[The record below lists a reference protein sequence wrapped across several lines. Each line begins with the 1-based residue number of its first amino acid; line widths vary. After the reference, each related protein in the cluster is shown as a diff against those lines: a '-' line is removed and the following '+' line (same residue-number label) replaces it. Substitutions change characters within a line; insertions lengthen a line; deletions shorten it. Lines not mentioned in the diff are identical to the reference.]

1 MDKRD
6 DTRREV
12 LLDVRNEP
20 ITSIDALVEQ
30 CHRALSAQLWTTCCW
45 SEDGSGWKIGDFNYL
60 VVSVAPDADTSLY
73 VQFWSEPRERVL
85 TEVGSGEWC
94 PGAIRYIGPAQRKAL
109 DARGYALGG
118 RARNYQK
125 ELVIDSPAA
134 AEAAALEVLQI
145 FFEVFGYRGQWRL
158 DIERHRG
165 ERADHDAVY
174 TSVTPD
180 DFAKVAARA
189 GCQATVTNSGDT
201 PIVALT
207 RGRRAFLACHGLA
220 RTRAESLF
228 AGRLAGGADAEAAGV
243 GRGDLAGQFDVA
255 VGQGLAHRQPHGP
268 HAHAARAQWRRDGG
282 LAGAVAAALD
292 EQLARMRA
300 TAPARR
306 RADEA
311 SPDIAAR
318 RAHSLTDGSAN
329 RSINAVKKSTDQSCH
344 TSSVP

>member
-20 ITSIDALVEQ
+20 VTSIDALVEQ

-109 DARGYALGG
+109 DARGYTRGG
-118 RARNYQK
+118 RARNFGK

-134 AEAAALEVLQI
+134 AEAAALEVLHI

-165 ERADHDAVY
+165 ERADHDPVY

-180 DFAKVAARA
+180 DFAKIAAHA
-189 GCQATVTNSGDT
+189 GCHATVTNSGDT
-201 PIVALT
+201 PLVALT
-207 RGRRAFLACHGLA
+207 SGQREFLAVMDWRVPKQNLYSLVALQAELTLKQPVSDEAISRVNAMMRVVKAWRTDSRAVRLHMPLVLDGGVTAAWLVQSLQHWIRSWRECERQLRRAAVPTKDHRA
-220 RTRAESLF
+220 SPRAELI
-228 AGRLAGGADAEAAGV
+228 
-243 GRGDLAGQFDVA
+243 
-255 VGQGLAHRQPHGP
+255 H
-268 HAHAARAQWRRDGG
+268 
-282 LAGAVAAALD
+282 
-292 EQLARMRA
+292 
-300 TAPARR
+300 
-306 RADEA
+306 
-311 SPDIAAR
+311 
-318 RAHSLTDGSAN
+318 
-329 RSINAVKKSTDQSCH
+329 
-344 TSSVP
+344 

>member
-20 ITSIDALVEQ
+20 VTSIDALVEH

-109 DARGYALGG
+109 DARGYSRGG
-118 RARNYQK
+118 RARNFGK

-134 AEAAALEVLQI
+134 AEAAALEVLHI

-165 ERADHDAVY
+165 ERADHDPVY

-180 DFAKVAARA
+180 DFAKVAAHA
-189 GCQATVTNSGDT
+189 GCHATVTNSGDT
-201 PIVALT
+201 PLVALT
-207 RGRRAFLACHGLA
+207 SGQREFLAVMDWRVPKQNLYSLVALQAELTLKQPVSDEAISRVNSMMRVVKAWRTDSRAVRLHMPLVLDGGVTAAWLVQSLQHWIRSWRECERKLRRAAEPTKDD
-220 RTRAESLF
+220 RTSPRAELI
-228 AGRLAGGADAEAAGV
+228 
-243 GRGDLAGQFDVA
+243 
-255 VGQGLAHRQPHGP
+255 H
-268 HAHAARAQWRRDGG
+268 
-282 LAGAVAAALD
+282 
-292 EQLARMRA
+292 
-300 TAPARR
+300 
-306 RADEA
+306 
-311 SPDIAAR
+311 
-318 RAHSLTDGSAN
+318 
-329 RSINAVKKSTDQSCH
+329 
-344 TSSVP
+344 

>member
-6 DTRREV
+6 DTQREV

-20 ITSIDALVEQ
+20 VTSIDALVEH

-109 DARGYALGG
+109 DARGYTLGG

-134 AEAAALEVLQI
+134 AEAVALEVLHI

-165 ERADHDAVY
+165 ERADHDPVY

-180 DFAKVAARA
+180 DFAKVAAHA
-189 GCQATVTNSGDT
+189 GCHATVTNSGDT
-201 PIVALT
+201 PLVALT
-207 RGRRAFLACHGLA
+207 SGQREFLAVMDWRVPKQNLYSLVALQAELTLKQPVSDEAISRVNSMMRFVKAWRTDNRAVRLHMPLVLDGGVTAAWLVQSLQHWIRSWRECERQLRRAAVPTKDH
-220 RTRAESLF
+220 RTSPRAELI
-228 AGRLAGGADAEAAGV
+228 
-243 GRGDLAGQFDVA
+243 
-255 VGQGLAHRQPHGP
+255 H
-268 HAHAARAQWRRDGG
+268 
-282 LAGAVAAALD
+282 
-292 EQLARMRA
+292 
-300 TAPARR
+300 
-306 RADEA
+306 
-311 SPDIAAR
+311 
-318 RAHSLTDGSAN
+318 
-329 RSINAVKKSTDQSCH
+329 
-344 TSSVP
+344 

>member
-109 DARGYALGG
+109 DARGYTLGG
-118 RARNYQK
+118 RARNYRK
-125 ELVIDSPAA
+125 ELVIDSAAA

-158 DIERHRG
+158 EYRAAPGRACRPRPGLHERDPRRLRESRG
-165 ERADHDAVY
+165 PCRV
-174 TSVTPD
+174 S
-180 DFAKVAARA
+180 
-189 GCQATVTNSGDT
+189 C
-201 PIVALT
+201 
-207 RGRRAFLACHGLA
+207 
-220 RTRAESLF
+220 
-228 AGRLAGGADAEAAGV
+228 
-243 GRGDLAGQFDVA
+243 
-255 VGQGLAHRQPHGP
+255 
-268 HAHAARAQWRRDGG
+268 DGH
-282 LAGAVAAALD
+282 
-292 EQLARMRA
+292 EQ
-300 TAPARR
+300 RR
-306 RADEA
+306 RAARGADTR
-311 SPDIAAR
+311 AAR
-318 RAHSLTDGSAN
+318 IPGVSWTGAYPSRISIRWSPCR
-329 RSINAVKKSTDQSCH
+329 RS
-344 TSSVP
+344 

>member
-1 MDKRD
+1 MDKRN

-45 SEDGSGWKIGDFNYL
+45 SEGGSGWKIGDFNYL

-109 DARGYALGG
+109 EARGYALGG
-118 RARNYQK
+118 RARNYEK
-125 ELVIDSPAA
+125 ELVIDSAAA

-158 DIERHRG
+158 EY
-165 ERADHDAVY
+165 RAAPGRACRPRPVY
-174 TSVTPD
+174 TSVTPE

-201 PIVALT
+201 PLVALT
-207 RGRRAFLACHGLA
+207 RGRRKFLAVMDW
-220 RTRAESLF
+220 RVREAESLF
-228 AGRLAGGADAEAAGV
+228 AGRLAGGPDAERSQCRTRRS
-243 GRGDLAGQFDVA
+243 RGSI
-255 VGQGLAHRQPHGP
+255 
-268 HAHAARAQWRRDGG
+268 RR
-282 LAGAVAAALD
+282 
-292 EQLARMRA
+292 
-300 TAPARR
+300 
-306 RADEA
+306 
-311 SPDIAAR
+311 
-318 RAHSLTDGSAN
+318 
-329 RSINAVKKSTDQSCH
+329 
-344 TSSVP
+344 SSS

>member
-6 DTRREV
+6 DTQREV

-20 ITSIDALVEQ
+20 ITSIDALVEH

-45 SEDGSGWKIGDFNYL
+45 SEDDSGWKIGDFNYL

-85 TEVGSGEWC
+85 TEVGSGERC

-118 RARNYQK
+118 RAQNYGK

-165 ERADHDAVY
+165 ERADHDAGLHERDPRRLRE
-174 TSVTPD
+174 S
-180 DFAKVAARA
+180 
-189 GCQATVTNSGDT
+189 
-201 PIVALT
+201 
-207 RGRRAFLACHGLA
+207 RGPCRVPCDGHEQRRH
-220 RTRAESLF
+220 
-228 AGRLAGGADAEAAGV
+228 AGRGADTAGGANS
-243 GRGDLAGQFDVA
+243 
-255 VGQGLAHRQPHGP
+255 
-268 HAHAARAQWRRDGG
+268 WRSWT
-282 LAGAVAAALD
+282 GAY
-292 EQLARMRA
+292 RSRISIRSS
-300 TAPARR
+300 PCRR
-306 RADEA
+306 
-311 SPDIAAR
+311 S
-318 RAHSLTDGSAN
+318 
-329 RSINAVKKSTDQSCH
+329 
-344 TSSVP
+344 